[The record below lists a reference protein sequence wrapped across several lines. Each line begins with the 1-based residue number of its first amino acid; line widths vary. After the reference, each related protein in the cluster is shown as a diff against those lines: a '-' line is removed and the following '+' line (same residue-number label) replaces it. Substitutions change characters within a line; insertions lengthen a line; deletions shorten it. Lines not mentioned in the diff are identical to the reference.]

1 MYSNNKIQFNYTYIQ
16 SNIKYI
22 CNDVN
27 KKIHLET
34 DNILKANMSNKY
46 QYEFESDGMG
56 VSLLMDDPIAT
67 RILLNFH
74 NLSDIFYNMN
84 KYYIDMKHYITYR

>member
-22 CNDVN
+22 CNDLN
-27 KKIHLET
+27 KNIYLEA
-34 DNILKANMSNKY
+34 DNMLKANMSNKY

-56 VSLLMDDPIAT
+56 VSLLMDDPIKT
-67 RILLNFH
+67 RI
-74 NLSDIFYNMN
+74 
-84 KYYIDMKHYITYR
+84 

>member
-27 KKIHLET
+27 KKIYLET

-56 VSLLMDDPIAT
+56 VSLLMDDPIKA
-67 RILLNFH
+67 RI
-74 NLSDIFYNMN
+74 
-84 KYYIDMKHYITYR
+84 